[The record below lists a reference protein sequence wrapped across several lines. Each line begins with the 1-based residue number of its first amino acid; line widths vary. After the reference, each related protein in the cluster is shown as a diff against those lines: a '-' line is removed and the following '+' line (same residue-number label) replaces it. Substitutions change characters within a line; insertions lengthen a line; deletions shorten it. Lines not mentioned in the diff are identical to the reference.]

1 MSSFNLVPL
10 LHTIH
15 AMLLIRGKTIHEQR
29 LLVDQLS
36 RFPWSNLNNHH
47 QPEITQYSGS
57 PCSCQCQTRG
67 CYYVANTM
75 ADKVEEKKKESK
87 TTNLRKKLSFK
98 KSFSFLR
105 KKAAKEAKK
114 DEEEKKE
121 GDAEKKEGEDVP
133 AAETTEENK
142 DESKVEEPEKKD
154 EEKEV
159 KDTEDKAPEVPTE
172 APPGKSLLQYKVT
185 RIMLFDIFSSS

>member
-1 MSSFNLVPL
+1 M
-10 LHTIH
+10 
-15 AMLLIRGKTIHEQR
+15 G
-29 LLVDQLS
+29 
-36 RFPWSNLNNHH
+36 
-47 QPEITQYSGS
+47 G
-57 PCSCQCQTRG
+57 
-67 CYYVANTM
+67 
-75 ADKVEEKKKESK
+75 ADKAEEKKKESK

-121 GDAEKKEGEDVP
+121 GEAEKKEGEEAV

-142 DESKVEEPEKKD
+142 EETKVEEVEKKD

-159 KDTEDKAPEVPTE
+159 KDTEEKAPEVPTE
-172 APPGKSLLQYKVT
+172 APPAIPDSVEEVKTEEKSDDAVADVTEKSRTLLSQKNKISTPFKVVT
-185 RIMLFDIFSSS
+185 